1 MNKHYEY
8 DVTLSYAEE
17 DRKYAEVLAKILGLF
32 DKAQVVHHP
41 FPKPAR
47 LGGLLRLASGVPSA
61 VSRRTPHALGANLA
75 TEGGSPGILMREE
88 CMGLAAREEER
99 IH

>member
-1 MNKHYEY
+1 VSLMNKHYEY

-17 DRKYAEVLAKILGLF
+17 DRKYAEVLANILGLF

-47 LGGLLRLASGVPSA
+47 LGGLLRQ
-61 VSRRTPHALGANLA
+61 T
-75 TEGGSPGILMREE
+75 SPQRVYISWQ
-88 CMGLAAREEER
+88 
-99 IH
+99 